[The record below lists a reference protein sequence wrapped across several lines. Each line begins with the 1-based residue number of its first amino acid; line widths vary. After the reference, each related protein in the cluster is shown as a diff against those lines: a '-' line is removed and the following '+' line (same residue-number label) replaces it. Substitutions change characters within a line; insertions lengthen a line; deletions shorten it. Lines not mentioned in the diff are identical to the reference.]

1 MVKHLRSCRNAS
13 VHSETPPWAKKVQKS
28 YFQEATLF
36 NQHPNLGRS
45 FGHIGLVKVRF
56 SQGMVIRETEPE
68 SE

>member
-1 MVKHLRSCRNAS
+1 MVKHLRG
-13 VHSETPPWAKKVQKS
+13 PKKFKVQKS

-36 NQHPNLGRS
+36 NQHPNLGRP